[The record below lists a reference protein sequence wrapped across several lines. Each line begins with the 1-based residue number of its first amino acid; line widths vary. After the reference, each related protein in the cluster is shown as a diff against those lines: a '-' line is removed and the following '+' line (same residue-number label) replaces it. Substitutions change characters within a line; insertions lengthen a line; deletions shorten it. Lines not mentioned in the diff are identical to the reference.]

1 MPSIEISKLQAVTG
15 AKPLSASDRAA
26 SGETGVVRDAV
37 SAATYRGNAGV
48 SLEVG
53 SSVSAAKPP
62 VDADRV
68 AEIRQALRDGSY
80 PLVPAKIADA
90 IIAAQY
96 SFEVER

>member
-15 AKPLSASDRAA
+15 PKALSGSDRAA
-26 SGETGVVRDAV
+26 SGETGVARDAV
-37 SAATYRGNAGV
+37 PVAASRGNVGV

-62 VDADRV
+62 VDVDRV
-68 AEIRQALRDGSY
+68 AEIREALRDGSY

-96 SFEVER
+96 SFEIKR

>member
-15 AKPLSASDRAA
+15 AKPLSGTDRTSAGDVAAARPASAGVKTAEA
-26 SGETGVVRDAV
+26 S
-37 SAATYRGNAGV
+37 GV
-48 SLEVG
+48 SLEIG
-53 SSVSAAKPP
+53 SGVSASKAP
-62 VDADRV
+62 VDSDRV
-68 AEIRQALRDGSY
+68 AEIREALRDGTY